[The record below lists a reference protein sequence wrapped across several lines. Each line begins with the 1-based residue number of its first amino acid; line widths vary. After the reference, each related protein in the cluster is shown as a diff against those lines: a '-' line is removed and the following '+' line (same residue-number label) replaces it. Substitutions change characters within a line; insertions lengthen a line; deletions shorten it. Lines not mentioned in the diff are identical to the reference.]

1 MSAWRASAKRNR
13 PSGRERPPLD
23 ADTALDVAA
32 RYLATRPRT
41 RWELRRRLLRA
52 GADEALIDGTLTRLA
67 ALGLADDVAFARW
80 WAEQRDRHS
89 PRGRRLVEAELRQRG
104 VPRTVIEELR
114 GDEIA
119 EPAFPDE
126 QLPQSE
132 GERARVALD
141 RHLRGRPLPD
151 DRKALQRLGMFLV
164 RRGFDPE
171 TVRATIRAASVD
183 ATLDETDPADDA

>member
-1 MSAWRASAKRNR
+1 VSSSDDRDTSSRSA
-13 PSGRERPPLD
+13 PD

-41 RWELRRRLLRA
+41 RWELRRRLQRA
-52 GADEALIDGTLTRLA
+52 GVDEPLIESTLERLA
-67 ALGLADDVAFARW
+67 ALGVADDVAFARW

-89 PRGRRLVEAELRQRG
+89 PRGRRMIEAELRQRG
-104 VPRTVIEELR
+104 VPREVIKELR
-114 GDEIA
+114 GSEIA
-119 EPAFPDE
+119 EPVFAEE

-132 GERARVALD
+132 AERARIALE

-151 DRKALQRLGMFLV
+151 DRRALQRIGMFLV

-171 TVRATIRAASVD
+171 TVRTTLREAAGGG
-183 ATLDETDPADDA
+183 AADQELEPLEDGD